1 MCSICSYLEDWH
13 RYHTRFEVTCMF
25 LHLWPNGYDQV
36 QNLSISKPSC
46 AQGKTTRVTLEQ
58 RDTHVHACSI
68 SCSFLEYMIN
78 DQGCSQRDGSETYD
92 RLTSEA
98 LVASSVKQL
107 RATGLP
113 TGNCKSLLSVL
124 LLSALSPMANA
135 MELSP
140 KTSPL
145 VVLLLTMLVIAFG
158 LIFWLGLRVHRLQ
171 GSLNMKPTLLEVMK
185 VLHDNLKLKDI
196 QGEEPEESDD
206 DEMEESPNARLQ
218 RYQNAEDMS
227 QVSDNDEWCKI
238 HHGPRYDDD
247 GIEHELG
254 EMHTALQARLHR
266 LESDWN
272 EAEVRNDL
280 EAMRQLE
287 LQIMEVSALLPRNP

>member
-1 MCSICSYLEDWH
+1 
-13 RYHTRFEVTCMF
+13 
-25 LHLWPNGYDQV
+25 
-36 QNLSISKPSC
+36 
-46 AQGKTTRVTLEQ
+46 
-58 RDTHVHACSI
+58 
-68 SCSFLEYMIN
+68 
-78 DQGCSQRDGSETYD
+78 
-92 RLTSEA
+92 
-98 LVASSVKQL
+98 
-107 RATGLP
+107 
-113 TGNCKSLLSVL
+113 
-124 LLSALSPMANA
+124 
-135 MELSP
+135 
-140 KTSPL
+140 
-145 VVLLLTMLVIAFG
+145 
-158 LIFWLGLRVHRLQ
+158 
-171 GSLNMKPTLLEVMK
+171 
-185 VLHDNLKLKDI
+185 
-196 QGEEPEESDD
+196 
-206 DEMEESPNARLQ
+206 MEESPNARLQ